1 MRLRPRRLLAGL
13 ALALVAACTTTPT
26 GRQQFIMVSDSDM
39 ARMGASAFDQI
50 KSSGRV
56 ANDPARSRY
65 VGCVARA
72 LIAQL
77 PEPQR
82 SQGWEVV
89 LIADNSANAFAL
101 PGNKVGVHT
110 GLLTLA
116 NTQDQLATV
125 IGHELGHVVSRHAAE
140 RVSQK
145 FATDTALQV
154 LNSATGGERQQLL
167 GLLGVGAQAGIAL
180 PFSRRHENEA
190 DILGQRYMANAGFDP
205 RAAAQL
211 WQKMAQQGGARPP
224 VFLSTHPDPVQRIQA
239 MSAAAPG
246 LMPVYERARAAGRR
260 PNCR

>member
-1 MRLRPRRLLAGL
+1 MRLRPRHLLAGL
-13 ALALVAACTTTPT
+13 ALAVLTACATTPT

-39 ARMGASAFDQI
+39 NQMGAAAFDQI
-50 KSSGRV
+50 KSSGRM
-56 ANDPARSRY
+56 ANDPAKSRY
-65 VGCVARA
+65 VSCVANA

-77 PEPQR
+77 PEPYR
-82 SQGWEVV
+82 SQRWEVV
-89 LIADNSANAFAL
+89 LISDASANAFAL

-116 NTQDQLATV
+116 NTQDQLAVV
-125 IGHELGHVVSRHAAE
+125 IGHELGHVIARHAAE

-154 LNSATGGERQQLL
+154 LNSATGGERQQML

-180 PFSRRHENEA
+180 PFSRLHESEA
-190 DILGQRYMANAGFDP
+190 DELGQRYMAQAGFDP

-224 VFLSTHPDPVQRIQA
+224 ALLSTHPDPLQRIQR
-239 MSAAAPG
+239 MAANAPA
-246 LMPVYERARAAGRR
+246 LVPVYESARAAGRR
-260 PNCR
+260 PNCG